1 METNEINETHDITS
15 EKPAVTVTTTMLFTF
30 KNIKASPITSIL
42 GLIIILASVGSIFI
56 KTTTTWADA
65 VIGITIGALFLFSPD
80 TVVEN
85 IKKFIPR

>member
-1 METNEINETHDITS
+1 MEINETHDITS
-15 EKPAVTVTTTMLFTF
+15 DKPAVVTVSTTMLFTF